1 MPLGR
6 YIVMDNLN
14 FPLFTK
20 DWDAREELLLLQGI
34 MKCGLGNWFDIS
46 EQYVKSQSAKN
57 CEDHYF
63 TFYYKNKLENIPTNE
78 KDCIIKGKR

>member
-1 MPLGR
+1 MLVSKPNDTGDKETQVPIGR
-6 YIVMDNLN
+6 FIVMDNLK

-46 EQYVKSQSAKN
+46 EQYVKSQSARN

-63 TFYYKNKLENIPTNE
+63 TFYYKSK
-78 KDCIIKGKR
+78 